1 MKYAALPVF
10 FVLLATLGLAVSS
23 ATPVQ
28 ALDDEDIEDMLQEL
42 QEEQQMLKDQLAS
55 LIDDFSEMKSE
66 LTSTLSDNFWAMMEN
81 ITVLYSLYSELDSTL
96 SGIQETLDDLTEEQ
110 EEESE
115 ETLYVMAIT
124 KDNYKCINFG
134 GMTGSP
140 SNPFMQFEGFM
151 QLGSFSIPTI
161 PSDAIIVIMNQ
172 QFQVIPHAEMS
183 IFYRAENAMPVIE
196 PNYPISNGYTLL
208 LPGLISGTVSAGGY
222 KSTPFFVRVGEVD
235 EDEDGTPE
243 PDQVY
248 FTSATPMKIGEPNVL
263 KAVNQSGAV
272 LGGAVKIQDP
282 DADPAYRLQEGP
294 NPLSFVP
301 GSESFTASLVQDGK
315 VVASDTLLVPK
326 SQSGGGTP
334 WGTIVAVVFSIM
346 VAYVAYCYARKRG
359 WLSKLKLKMKEKY
372 PR

>member
-10 FVLLATLGLAVSS
+10 FVLLAALGLAVSS

-28 ALDDEDIEDMLQEL
+28 ATDNENIENILQEL
-42 QEEQQMLKDQLAS
+42 QENQQILENQLAS
-55 LIDDFSEMKSE
+55 LIDNFLALRSE
-66 LTSTLSDNFWAMMEN
+66 LN
-81 ITVLYSLYSELDSTL
+81 STL

-172 QFQVIPHAEMS
+172 QFQVIPLAKMS

-235 EDEDGTPE
+235 EDEDGTSE

-248 FTSATPMKIGEPNVL
+248 FTSATPMKIGESNVL

-326 SQSGGGTP
+326 QGGGGTP
-334 WGTIVAVVFSIM
+334 WGAIVAVVFSIM
-346 VAYVAYCYARKRG
+346 VAYVAYRYARGRG
-359 WLSKLKLKMKEKY
+359 WLSNLFKRIKRY
-372 PR
+372 PT

>member
-10 FVLLATLGLAVSS
+10 FVLLAALGLAVSS

-28 ALDDEDIEDMLQEL
+28 ATENENIENLLREL
-42 QEEQQMLKDQLAS
+42 QENQQILENRLAS
-55 LIDDFSEMKSE
+55 LV
-66 LTSTLSDNFWAMMEN
+66 DNFLA
-81 ITVLYSLYSELDSTL
+81 LRSELDSTL
-96 SGIQETLDDLTEEQ
+96 SGIQETLGDLTEEQ

-161 PSDAIIVIMNQ
+161 PPDAIIAIMNQ

-196 PNYPISNGYTLL
+196 PDYPISNGYTLL
-208 LPGLISGTVSAGGY
+208 LPGLISGTVSAEGY
-222 KSTPFFVRVGEVD
+222 KNTPFFVRVGEVD
-235 EDEDGTPE
+235 EDEDGTP
-243 PDQVY
+243 DQVY
-248 FTSATPMKIGEPNVL
+248 FTSATTMKIGEPNVL

-282 DADPAYRLQEGP
+282 DADDPDHQLQEGP

-301 GSESFTASLVQDGK
+301 GSESFTASLVRDGE

-326 SQSGGGTP
+326 SQGGGGTP
-334 WGTIVAVVFSIM
+334 WGAIVAVVFILA
-346 VAYVAYCYARKRG
+346 VIVAYCYARKRG
-359 WLSKLKLKMKEKY
+359 WLSKLFKRIKRY
-372 PR
+372 PT

>member
-1 MKYAALPVF
+1 MKYAVFPVF
-10 FVLLATLGLAVSS
+10 FVLLAALGLAVSS

-28 ALDDEDIEDMLQEL
+28 AQTENENIENLLREL
-42 QEEQQMLKDQLAS
+42 QENQQILENQLAS
-55 LIDDFSEMKSE
+55 LIDNFLALRENMSTNQEE
-66 LTSTLSDNFWAMMEN
+66 LNLTLSD
-81 ITVLYSLYSELDSTL
+81 
-96 SGIQETLDDLTEEQ
+96 IQETLGDLTEEQ

-172 QFQVIPHAEMS
+172 QFQVIPLAKMS

-208 LPGLISGTVSAGGY
+208 LPGLISGTVSAEGY

-235 EDEDGTPE
+235 DDEDGTSDE
-243 PDQVY
+243 QIY
-248 FTSATPMKIGEPNVL
+248 FTSATTMKIGESNVL
-263 KAVNQSGAV
+263 KAVNQSGSII
-272 LGGAVKIQDP
+272 GGWLRIQDP
-282 DADPAYRLQEGP
+282 DADPAHQLQEGP

-301 GSESFTASLVQDGK
+301 KSKSFTASLVQDGE
-315 VVASDTLLVPK
+315 VVASDTLLVP
-326 SQSGGGTP
+326 QGGGGAP
-334 WGTIVAVVFSIM
+334 WGAIVAVVFILT
-346 VAYVAYCYARKRG
+346 VIVAYCYARKRG
-359 WLSKLKLKMKEKY
+359 WLSKLFKRIKRY
-372 PR
+372 PT